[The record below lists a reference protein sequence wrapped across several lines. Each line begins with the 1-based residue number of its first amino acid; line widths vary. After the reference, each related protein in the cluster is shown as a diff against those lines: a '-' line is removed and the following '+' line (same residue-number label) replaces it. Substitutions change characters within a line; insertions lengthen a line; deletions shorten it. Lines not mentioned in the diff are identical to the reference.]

1 MEIIITKQN
10 VYQYAM
16 ALTARAATA
25 SEAFTQTTI
34 TEDNFPLLDVYL
46 SEAVPLVEGELRK
59 KLSHSNAIDMILDE
73 SSIIIQIKEQK
84 NADTSVY
91 NLIESGIRLFTAY
104 YIASR
109 WLQTSPASSLAEV
122 YGATAVTHLKTA
134 TDAIIQKLKTVIPES
149 DYDTR
154 DVEGSRMEQRP
165 ANGSDY
171 DTRGADGSR
180 MVQKSFGSD
189 YDTRITDIT
198 DMSESMAH
206 ATLYGR
212 RNRDNVMARPGE
224 RISVG
229 EIIAVR
235 GEGSGKQLEPAI
247 TRIGEH
253 LISNQ

>member
-1 MEIIITKQN
+1 MEIIITKNN

-25 SEAFTQTTI
+25 SDAFTQTTI

-46 SEAVPLVEGELRK
+46 SEAIPLVEGELRK
-59 KLSHSNAIDMILDE
+59 KISHSNAIDMFLDAD
-73 SSIIIQIKEQK
+73 SIIIHIKEQK

-122 YGATAVTHLKTA
+122 YGATAVTHMKTA
-134 TDAIIQKLKTVIPES
+134 TDAIIQKLKTIIPES

-154 DVEGSRMEQRP
+154 DVEGSRMVQKS
-165 ANGSDY
+165 AGGSDY
-171 DTRGADGSR
+171 DGR
-180 MVQKSFGSD
+180 V
-189 YDTRITDIT
+189 TDIT
-198 DMSESMAH
+198 DMSKSMAH
-206 ATLYGR
+206 DAVYDR
-212 RNRDNVMARPGE
+212 RKKNNVMARPGM
-224 RISVG
+224 RIIEG
-229 EIIAVR
+229 EIITVR
-235 GEGSGKQLEPAI
+235 SEDCGKQQGLAM